1 MKQKIWTI
9 IGAIGIFLIF
19 AGGAAL
25 DSKSMALP
33 VIMVAAGL
41 VLSYLSSRVIT
52 VE

>member
-9 IGAIGIFLIF
+9 IGTIGFFLVL

-41 VLSYLSSRVIT
+41 VLLYLSSRVIT